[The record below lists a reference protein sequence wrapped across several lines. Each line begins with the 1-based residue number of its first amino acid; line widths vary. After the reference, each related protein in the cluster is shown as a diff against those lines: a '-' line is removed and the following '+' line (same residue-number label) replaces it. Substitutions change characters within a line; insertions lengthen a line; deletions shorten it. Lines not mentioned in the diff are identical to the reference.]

1 MYGEGATI
9 LTGKSVVLLGSVMPY
24 LRLAQL
30 IFKRAGRSHYRIKK
44 MRKRIIGLTGGIATG
59 KSTVANYLAK
69 TYDLPIFDADI
80 YAREAVT
87 LGSPILQIILQR
99 YGKEILLENG
109 ELNRPQLGKIIFNN
123 QEERLFIESLI
134 HPFVRE
140 KFIQEIAASTQN
152 TLVLVVPLL
161 FEVKMTELVTEVW
174 VVWCSQEKQLERLM
188 QRNNLTLAEAQERI
202 NSQMPLS
209 EKAALADVVL
219 DNSTSEDALFKQ
231 IDKIIYSN
239 LI

>member
-1 MYGEGATI
+1 
-9 LTGKSVVLLGSVMPY
+9 
-24 LRLAQL
+24 
-30 IFKRAGRSHYRIKK
+30 

-109 ELNRPQLGKIIFNN
+109 ELNRPKLGKIIFNN
-123 QEERLFIESLI
+123 QEERLLIESLI

-140 KFIQEIAASTQN
+140 KFIQEIAASTEN

-174 VVWCSQEKQLERLM
+174 VVWCSQEKQLQRLM
-188 QRNNLTLAEAQERI
+188 QRNNFTNLEAQERI

-231 IDKIIYSN
+231 VDKIIYSN